1 MGKKKRKVPT
11 YNPSALADIA
21 FLLLIFFLVSATIQT
36 DTAVNTVLPPWNP
49 NTADS
54 TNYPK
59 IERRNL
65 FDIDINSADKI
76 LVRSEPK
83 DYKEIKPLLIEF
95 INNNG
100 RLPMYSE
107 RPEVV
112 VVSLKNDN
120 GTSYNAYLNV
130 YNEIK
135 AAYNYLWDETAKAN
149 HGLPYASLNK
159 DQQLEIFNRFPLVL
173 SESEPVDLGKDNP

>member
-1 MGKKKRKVPT
+1 MGAKKKRKVPG

-49 NTADS
+49 NPSDS

-65 FDIDINSADKI
+65 FDIDINAADKV
-76 LVRSEPK
+76 LVRSEPRE
-83 DYKEIKPLLIEF
+83 YREIKDLLITF
-95 INNNG
+95 IMNNG
-100 RLPMYSE
+100 RVETYSE
-107 RPEVV
+107 NPQVV

-135 AAYNYLWDETAKAN
+135 AAYNSIWDEAAKST
-149 HGLPYASLNK
+149 HGLPYASLTK
-159 DQQLEIFNRFPLVL
+159 EQQNVIFNRFPLTL
-173 SESEPVDLGKDNP
+173 SEAEPVDLGG